1 MSTLNN
7 MKKEKMT
14 MKFKGSYLRGKMLLT
29 AEIMVESFSK
39 KNQQLF
45 LVVDGSVLGV
55 LFVCFFKTWVA
66 F

>member
-1 MSTLNN
+1 

-39 KNQQLF
+39 KNQLF

-55 LFVCFFKTWVA
+55 LFCVFF
-66 F
+66 